1 MIHTE
6 SHMEAT
12 TEFESHRR
20 FLRGL
25 AYRMLGSVAEAEDA
39 VQDCWLRWREVPHAD
54 ILEPRAFLA
63 QTLTRLCFDRLR
75 ATQKQREQYV
85 GVWLPE
91 PWLDAP
97 ETAQTSAEDMLAMAQ
112 DLEIAFLLVLQRL
125 TPSERAVFLLNE
137 VFDWDFDA
145 IAQVLDRSP
154 AACRQLASR
163 ARQQLAASVPTPN
176 EQFPQADMAA
186 PLPAGKA
193 RRGAG
198 VPSPEQATRIAA
210 AFAMALQMGDVQ
222 ALADTL
228 AQDVVFMAD
237 GGGKVNSV
245 PRPLLGANKVAQVL
259 VGFARLWLREP
270 GATRPAFIN
279 GMPGAIFH
287 AADGTAVQTLALEIA
302 EEGRITAIYVMRNPD
317 KLKHVPKA

>member
-1 MIHTE
+1 
-6 SHMEAT
+6 MEPT
-12 TEFESHRR
+12 IEFESHRR

-54 ILEPRAFLA
+54 IIEPRAFLA

-75 ATQKQREQYV
+75 SAQKQREHYV

-91 PWLDAP
+91 PWIDDP
-97 ETAQTSAEDMLAMAQ
+97 YSAQAGAEEMVTMAQ

-145 IAQVLDRSP
+145 IAQVLDRSA

-163 ARQQLAASVPTPN
+163 ARQQLAASVPTPD
-176 EQFPQADMAA
+176 EQSPKADKAGKAA
-186 PLPAGKA
+186 PLSAGRP
-193 RRGAG
+193 RRGTSP
-198 VPSPEQATRIAA
+198 PSPEQASRIAT

-245 PRPLLGANKVAQVL
+245 PRPLLGADKVAQVL

-270 GATRPAFIN
+270 GATRPASIN
-279 GMPGAIFH
+279 GMPGAVFH
-287 AADGTAVQTLALEIA
+287 AADGSVVQTLALEIA
-302 EEGRITAIYVMRNPD
+302 EGGRITAIYVMRNPD
-317 KLKHVPKA
+317 KLKHVPRA